1 VIRIKDLHADFDSFK
16 LEDIDLHV
24 LEGEHFVLL
33 GPSGAGKTLLTEA
46 ILGLR
51 RHSKG
56 DILLGGQAVRGSPVD
71 GVSVSYV
78 PQDLAIFPHMDV
90 RDNITFGARVRR
102 MEPASMRRKL
112 AELAALLGITDL
124 LERTSTDTLSM
135 GERQRVALA
144 RALIV
149 EPRILFL
156 DEPFSSLDYY
166 ITRQL
171 IEKLQEIKS
180 TLSVTIFQ
188 VTHDHEEA
196 FMLGDRIAVMFEGKI
211 AQVGQTWELQR
222 RPASLEVARF
232 LLAQNIFDGEVA
244 EVDQEAGTIRTR
256 VDDVCLVSPAID
268 ELSRG
273 QKVSAVI
280 RPEEVHIIRPDR
292 PLGAKVRENLFDGRI
307 EKRVPTPGGYVL
319 TTRIEGLRTPVEIRL
334 SNCAFDDLDLTTKSR
349 VRVSL
354 KAEALWLIPRQSGDG
369 ESPAH

>member
-1 VIRIKDLHADFDSFK
+1 VIRIRGLSADFDSFR

-24 LEGEHFVLL
+24 MEGEHFVLL

-56 DILLGGQAVRGSPVD
+56 GILLGGQTVRGRPVD

-78 PQDLAIFPHMDV
+78 PQDLAIFPHMGV

-102 MEPASMRRKL
+102 MEPASMGRKL
-112 AELAALLGITDL
+112 AELAALLDITDL
-124 LERTSTDTLSM
+124 LDRSSTDTLSM
-135 GERQRVALA
+135 GEKQRVALA

-149 EPRILFL
+149 EPQILFL
-156 DEPFSSLDYY
+156 DEPFSSLDFY
-166 ITRQL
+166 IRRQL

-180 TLSVTIFQ
+180 ALSVTIFQ
-188 VTHDHEEA
+188 VTHGHEEA
-196 FMLGDRIAVMFEGKI
+196 FMLGDRIAVMFEGRI
-211 AQVGQTWELQR
+211 AQVGQPWELQR
-222 RPASLEVARF
+222 RPVSLEVARF
-232 LLAQNIFDGEVA
+232 LLAQNIFEGAVV
-244 EVDQEAGTIRTR
+244 EVDQEAARMRTR
-256 VDDVCLVSPAID
+256 VDDVCLVSPVVD
-268 ELSRG
+268 QLSCG

-307 EKRVPTPGGYVL
+307 EKRIPTPGGYVL

-334 SNCAFDDLDLTTKSR
+334 SNCAFDDLDLTIKSR

-354 KAEALWLIPRQSGDG
+354 KAEALWFIAG
-369 ESPAH
+369 

>member
-1 VIRIKDLHADFDSFK
+1 MIRIRGLFANFDSFR
-16 LEDIDLHV
+16 LEDIHLQV
-24 LEGEHFVLL
+24 VEGEHFVLL
-33 GPSGAGKTLLTEA
+33 GPSGAGKTLLTETA
-46 ILGLR
+46 LGLR

-56 DILLGGQAVRGSPVD
+56 EILLGGQTVRGGPAD
-71 GVSVSYV
+71 GVSVSYL
-78 PQDLAIFPHMDV
+78 PQDLAIFPHMGI

-112 AELAALLGITDL
+112 AELAALLNITDL
-124 LERTSTDTLSM
+124 LDRPSTDTLSM
-135 GERQRVALA
+135 GEKQRVALA

-156 DEPFSSLDYY
+156 DEPFSSLDFY
-166 ITRQL
+166 IRRQL
-171 IEKLQEIKS
+171 IENLQEIKS

-196 FMLGDRIAVMFEGKI
+196 FMLGDRIAVMFEGRI
-211 AQVGQTWELQR
+211 AQVGQPWELQR
-222 RPASLEVARF
+222 RPVSLEVARF
-232 LLAQNIFDGEVA
+232 LLAQNIFEGEVV
-244 EVDQEAGTIRTR
+244 EVDQEAGTMRTR
-256 VDDVCLVSPAID
+256 VDGVCLVSPAVD
-268 ELSRG
+268 QLSCG

-307 EKRVPTPGGYVL
+307 DKRIPTPGGYVL

-334 SNCAFDDLDLTTKSR
+334 SNCAFDDLDLTSKSR

-354 KAEALWLIPRQSGDG
+354 KADALWFIPR
-369 ESPAH
+369 